1 MAERVKARRLSDEE
15 GQRLLRIVR
24 RGEPKA
30 AKSVIRYR
38 RAMVGCPSSRLRVRA
53 VLRSAAMT

>member
-1 MAERVKARRLSDEE
+1 MAERVKAGRLWDEE

-30 AKSVIRYR
+30 IESVIRYR
-38 RAMVGCPSSRLRVRA
+38 RGAWEAFSSPSP
-53 VLRSAAMT
+53 